1 MKRRKISKLVGL
13 LGAACLSLG
22 AFVCPAATLTTQA
35 AAPSV
40 AQPQSDIIEWRL
52 KIENGKMYKRLYN
65 YSTCEYI
72 GDWILIGDYPGK

>member
-22 AFVCPAATLTTQA
+22 VFVCPAATITTYA

-40 AQPQSDIIEWRL
+40 AQPQSDIIGWAF
-52 KIENGKMYKRLYN
+52 KIENGKLYKCLYN
-65 YSTCEYI
+65 YSTGEYI
-72 GDWILIGDYPGK
+72 GDWIYLHDV